1 MMAEAVTRAPSHA
14 QTRDTSSPWAMGA
27 SVFAGSMMVLV
38 GILGFFQG
46 LITLVSGNDLLLRTP
61 NYVFKFD
68 ASTWGWIHL
77 ILGVALAAVGAF
89 IFTGSRVA
97 RIFGIFLAGVAAVPT
112 SCGCPTTRSG
122 LWSCWRSTS
131 SSSGAWRPAT
141 SPRTDPESSTVGP
154 ALPHH
159 PRRTL

>member
-27 SVFAGSMMVLV
+27 SVFAGSLMVLV

-46 LITLVSGNDLLLRTP
+46 LIALVSGNDFLLRTP
-61 NYVFKFD
+61 NYLFRFD
-68 ASTWGWIHL
+68 ASTWGWAHL

-97 RIFGIFLAGVAAVPT
+97 RILGIFLAGVAAVANFLWLPYYPFWALVLLT
-112 SCGCPTTRSG
+112 LDVFVIWG
-122 LWSCWRSTS
+122 L
-131 SSSGAWRPAT
+131 AT
-141 SPRTDPESSTVGP
+141 SNLAED
-154 ALPHH
+154 
-159 PRRTL
+159 